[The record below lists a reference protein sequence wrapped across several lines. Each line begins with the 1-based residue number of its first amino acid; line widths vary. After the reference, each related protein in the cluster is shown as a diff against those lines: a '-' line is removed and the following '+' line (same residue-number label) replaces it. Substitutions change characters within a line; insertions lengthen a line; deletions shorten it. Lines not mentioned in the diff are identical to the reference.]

1 MKTNTITVNIQ
12 EGKERVMAPAL
23 RWEYDLAQYLKIEG
37 LQLPEYYQVDFC
49 NVGDEETITMVG
61 TADGVLIPD
70 QLIQTGLPIA
80 AYLYLQ
86 TGTESWNT
94 EIMILISVMG
104 RPERTD
110 IEPTPEEQSTIDS
123 LLAAMNE
130 AVADGVGVPAGGT
143 AGQVLKKASDEDYDA
158 EWADE
163 EGGLFVVELTG
174 SGSYTRTSNKTP
186 AQIKA
191 AYDAGMTVIA
201 NITASNTIA
210 YLYQSTASRAE
221 FRTLPLTGMSNDYPS
236 MMWQEF
242 NLAGAST
249 TTVNITY
256 TSVTSAESL
265 VGKVQPHVAFR
276 IEWNDGDYLPEM
288 LTWFDASDWD
298 SFYYG
303 NLGTVVAYLQ
313 SVEYVNNEPQN
324 TTFISRKVWE
334 TVEYDSEYGDN
345 VNVGNIIF
353 MHTEVDGQTLR
364 TTEIHW
370 KHYIWNDRMEI
381 TKRIT
386 AECSVTATTD
396 YPQKWD
402 PQ

>member
-1 MKTNTITVNIQ
+1 MKTNTITVNIP

-23 RWEYDLAQYLKIEG
+23 RWEYDIAQYLKIEG

-130 AVADGVGVPAGGT
+130 AVADGVGIPAGGT
-143 AGQVLKKASDEDYDA
+143 AGKVLKKASDEDYDA

-163 EGGLFVVELTG
+163 KGGLFVVEITG

-201 NITASNTIA
+201 NIAASNTIA

-221 FRTLPLTGMSNDYPS
+221 FRTLPLTGMCNEYPS

-242 NLAGAST
+242 NLAGANT
-249 TTVNITY
+249 TSVNITWA
-256 TSVTSAESL
+256 SITSAESIID
-265 VGKVQPHVAFR
+265 KVQPYIAFMV
-276 IEWNDGDYLPEM
+276 EWNSGDYYPQHLIY
-288 LTWFDASDWD
+288 LTQDEWE
-298 SFYYG
+298 SFYSG
-303 NLGTVVAYLQ
+303 SFGTAVAYLH
-313 SVEYVNNEPQN
+313 SLEYVNNKPVT
-324 TTFISRKVWE
+324 TTFTSRKIWY
-334 TVEYDSEYGDN
+334 TTEYDEDYNGD
-345 VNVGNIIF
+345 VLVGHIIF
-353 MHTEVDGQTLR
+353 VNTEIDGQTLR

-381 TKRIT
+381 TARET

>member
-1 MKTNTITVNIQ
+1 MNEMELQDRQYELDGASNVYVGPPGADGITPTVIVEDITGGHQVSFYYGAGDSRNKSFTVPNGQNGTNGADGITPSMNVSDIT
-12 EGKERVMAPAL
+12 GGHRLSV
-23 RWEYDLAQYLKIEG
+23 
-37 LQLPEYYQVDFC
+37 YYAAGDSRNFTVDILNGENGATPSFSIGT
-49 NVGDEETITMVG
+49 VTTGEAGSSASASITG
-61 TADGVLIPD
+61 TAENPVLNLTIPRGD
-70 QLIQTGLPIA
+70 KG
-80 AYLYLQ
+80 
-86 TGTESWNT
+86 
-94 EIMILISVMG
+94 
-104 RPERTD
+104 
-110 IEPTPEEQSTIDS
+110 
-123 LLAAMNE
+123 
-130 AVADGVGVPAGGT
+130 
-143 AGQVLKKASDEDYDA
+143 
-158 EWADE
+158 E
-163 EGGLFVVELTG
+163 EGGGLFIVTITG
-174 SGSYTRTSNKTP
+174 SGSYTRTSDKTP

-201 NITASNTIA
+201 NIAASNTIA